1 MRAKDFI
8 YARKPK
14 KLKEGAS
21 KFNEPKFEEVE
32 RALIEAA
39 KSRTASRFA
48 GARTC

>member
-1 MRAKDFI
+1 LRAKDFI

-32 RALIEAA
+32 RAVIKGT
-39 KSRTASRFA
+39 KSKDSFEVRR
-48 GARTC
+48 G